1 MAVQY
6 KKKLE
11 KEDERT
17 VNATEFIDRL
27 MDFRRMPDQA
37 RQEPRIESKE

>member
-27 MDFRRMPDQA
+27 MDFRKVPNKVK
-37 RQEPRIESKE
+37 QEPRIESKE